1 MDYTAAIA
9 GASAGI
15 LTAVIAA
22 TFIFVRRHL
31 NQRKFHKYLI
41 QITEEGRKKIE
52 QASRE
57 ISELTFRDASG
68 KLCKVKIVV
77 DHSLPEKLTQMA
89 QEGSLQDLMS
99 NHKVSEDAMG
109 QVEEFVFS
117 PRAVHDMRQA
127 GMEPDDVVRE
137 MLRAAGRIT

>member
-1 MDYTAAIA
+1 MDFIAAMA
-9 GASAGI
+9 GASAGVI
-15 LTAVIAA
+15 TAVIAA
-22 TFIFVRRHL
+22 TFILVRRHL
-31 NQRKFHKYLI
+31 NQRKFHKYLV

-52 QASRE
+52 QE